1 MLRRDFLLTTAA
13 ATAGVGTVAAV
24 RERDVA
30 VVSEPTPAAEKRA
43 LFVQS
48 VAPQSVRGVLPYT
61 LAKFAVDETHVRG
74 QRKVAGRPLAT
85 LSPQKEIEFHGFG
98 ARGAAFDRDSRF
110 AVRALYR
117 TDTGQL
123 VHHELWSHA
132 PMALGGTTPGTL
144 MTAFDDAFVG
154 FEFTHVGADGRQS
167 VGTFSFLAG
176 GGEGLTPGI
185 YVIAGHSAATQAP
198 PYLRAFKYSGDPR
211 APIADSIDFKR
222 DFDYLSFVVHGEW
235 V

>member
-1 MLRRDFLLTTAA
+1 LLTTAA

-24 RERDVA
+24 RESDATVNA
-30 VVSEPTPAAEKRA
+30 VVVAAPEKRA
-43 LFVQS
+43 LLVQPVS
-48 VAPQSVRGVLPYT
+48 PQSVRGVLPYT
-61 LAKFAVDETHVRG
+61 LAKFAVDESYVRG
-74 QRKVAGRPLAT
+74 QRKAAGRPLAT
-85 LSPQKEIEFHGFG
+85 LSAQKEVEFHGL
-98 ARGAAFDRDSRF
+98 AQRGAGFESKSRY
-110 AVRALYR
+110 AVRAMYR
-117 TDTGQL
+117 TDVGQL

-132 PMALGGTTPGTL
+132 PAALGGTSASTL

-154 FEFTHVGADGRQS
+154 FEINHVDESGRES
-167 VGTFSFLAG
+167 AGSFRFLAG
-176 GGEGLTPGI
+176 GGEALTPGI